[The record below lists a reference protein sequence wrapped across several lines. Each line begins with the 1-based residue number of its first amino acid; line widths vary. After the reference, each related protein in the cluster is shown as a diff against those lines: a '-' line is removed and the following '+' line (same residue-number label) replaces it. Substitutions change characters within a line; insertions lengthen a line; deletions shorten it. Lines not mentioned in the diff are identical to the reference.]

1 MPGTPARRFGAFEA
15 LELLVGKGGQGR
27 LFAARCLEDGVFDG
41 LHAGDEVVLK
51 AMPVRAD
58 DPEKAYRRLTRRT
71 TALVAARHPGIVR
84 YYGCFE
90 TEGGGIDDAMHVVV
104 MELLHGETL
113 EERLKREP
121 LGLDGAEGLA
131 IIRIC
136 LEALVHAAS
145 FGIVH
150 RDIKPSN
157 IFLCDD
163 GGVKLIDFEVAR
175 QATSAQTTTESGA
188 MQGTFDYMAPDFHPN
203 FRPDPKFRGDQC
215 SDVFSLAV
223 TLHEMLTGRRPY
235 AAGPTLGDQSMMAF
249 FQRWTKADGV
259 DPRRAVRVDGIRVH
273 ALRHLQRALRKA
285 LQPNRAER
293 FQTYADFLAA
303 LENVEPRILEGGID
317 RYRLSKCVGKGG
329 FGVVYKAFRESNGAA
344 VAVKVLLRAEYAERF
359 DREGRVLMKFDDDRI
374 VPFVEAFAAGDPVSP
389 THFLVMG
396 FLAGM
401 PGSSLKDR
409 LGAEPSHRGLPR
421 SEVVPAFVRFAGGL
435 QVLHD
440 EGVYHRDIK
449 PANLYCPAGEPERAC
464 LMDLGVVRT
473 EETHTNGG
481 LPGTLDY
488 MAPELATGG
497 SRGDALS
504 DVYALG
510 LCLYEALT
518 GRTAYPRLP
527 RGSEGVAAFYARAQA
542 ETPPD
547 LSGLEDEP
555 ELLALLRSMTAVR
568 PGERPVSAARTAAL
582 LRAVPVRETATA
594 AEADAAAVASG
605 SEDSTDDLVFPV
617 PTASAAATPPEP
629 VPAGEPEAETAAAV
643 PDGETQALPPAAA
656 AEDETQAVPA
666 AAAEAGETQAIP
678 DERRAESASAAED
691 ETQAVVSGTP
701 PAEGETAAMP
711 EAAAAEDGETQAP
724 DAGAETQAAGAETQ
738 ATNVAETA
746 ATAALDASET
756 LATRATQAT
765 QATQTA
771 QVTETVRPRRGVP
784 PSDRKKTERP
794 RPIPGGIREI
804 KPNSGP
810 KSFFAAAAVL
820 ILCGLATC
828 AILFQKD
835 IERYFETPPP
845 EPPIENPAPEPP
857 SEQPVGPS
865 ATPDEPKVVESENNS
880 PAVPDKP
887 GVVEEPPTSPAEPV
901 ADVEKDEA
909 RKSFE
914 KRISGFEENTA
925 PPSLGGMIE
934 LDGTAKTLLTELKE
948 ANFEAADEFRN
959 RNRIEKKLSDLWN
972 SFVSGRIMDFSKRI
986 SDIQPGQT
994 LFEQA
999 TNELSTIETEIEQ
1012 VPESHSTRYTDLLE
1026 EIGKKKTE
1034 LLARKEHDDAL
1045 ADARAFQT
1053 AVSKA
1058 KNQKDRTDLKASIS
1072 FARKNANNQKGWEDV
1087 VQACDKATEPLDNA
1101 IKAFER
1107 VETAVTEARTAKDDF
1122 DKLADSYAKLAKTGS
1137 DLPSD
1142 AETLRTDAMAEIKG
1156 KLEKKHADFDK
1167 RCGNESDKDSHKK
1180 NVDEARKRS
1189 EDDRLPATV
1198 RDQYAKTLSRITGN
1212 VELTVENAGDVPI
1225 SVTVGTETKTVKTN
1239 GTATFPVERWSKQTV
1254 EAKAGTDHPEDYENR
1269 GETVE
1274 TGNGRA
1280 LSVSLNPKQAPVLSV
1295 PSNSNVPLEASLDGI
1310 DWKTV
1315 PCTFEGLEPRKTYD
1329 VQWRIHKNSHPE
1341 DFETGS
1347 GKETAATGNRGTSKT
1362 IAIPAPELK
1371 KVPTIV
1377 FSVSDL
1383 SAPALKATVG
1393 GKTATF
1399 SGKKTDSISLEPRQ
1413 WWTAS
1418 FEWGDENGKKW
1429 WMPVEKLDFETTNR
1443 GTVLTNEV
1451 KVAKRPVVEV
1461 ENEGEIPLVATGKL
1475 LNSGEAVLFPGKP
1488 LNPGEAVLFPGLP
1501 DDTIQIDFTS
1511 TSKDADDIWNL
1522 PSSVKHAFGMAGS
1535 RKSIEV
1541 KAQPSG
1547 EKIQKRI
1554 KKDNYELLEDPE
1566 GIDDF
1571 MKQLSGFTAS
1581 GFSNNDKDSITTAVS
1596 NLLEFVDNELKND
1609 DNMQASDWV
1618 AALNGARLAFFLS
1631 SNQLND
1637 TELQMQVINR
1647 SANLR
1652 LKIDKIKNA
1661 VDNEA
1666 VKRFKK
1672 DFPQVEETPSASP

>member
-27 LFAARCLEDGVFDG
+27 LFAARCLEDGVFEG

-71 TALVAARHPGIVR
+71 TALVEARHPGIVR

-131 IIRIC
+131 IVRTC

-157 IFLCDD
+157 VFLCED

-175 QATSAQTTTESGA
+175 QATGAQTTTESGA

-259 DPRRAVRVDGIRVH
+259 DPRRAVRVDGVRIH

-293 FQTYADFLAA
+293 FQTYAEFLAA

-396 FLAGM
+396 FLDGM

-568 PGERPVSAARTAAL
+568 RGERPASAARAAAL

-617 PTASAAATPPEP
+617 PAAPAATPPEP
-629 VPAGEPEAETAAAV
+629 VPSGEPEAETAAAV
-643 PDGETQALPPAAA
+643 PDGETQALPPTAAG
-656 AEDETQAVPA
+656 EKETEAVPA
-666 AAAEAGETQAIP
+666 AVEAGGETQTVP
-678 DERRAESASAAED
+678 DERPAESASVAEG
-691 ETQAVVSGTP
+691 ETQAVVPVAP

-711 EAAAAEDGETQAP
+711 EAAAAEDGETQVS
-724 DAGAETQAAGAETQ
+724 DVGETQAAGAETQ

-756 LATRATQAT
+756 LATRATEF
-765 QATQTA
+765 TQTTRA
-771 QVTETVRPRRGVP
+771 TESAPSVRE
-784 PSDRKKTERP
+784 KAERP
-794 RPIPGGIREI
+794 RSQAGGVREI
-804 KPNSGP
+804 KPKSGT
-810 KSFFAAAAVL
+810 KSLFAAAAVL
-820 ILCGLATC
+820 VLCVLATC

-835 IERYFETPPP
+835 IKRYFDPWRP
-845 EPPIENPAPEPP
+845 EFPIEISPP
-857 SEQPVGPS
+857 SSTPGGPV
-865 ATPDEPKVVESENNS
+865 VVEPENN
-880 PAVPDKP
+880 PPVVPDKT
-887 GVVEEPPTSPAEPV
+887 VVGENPPEESPENPDVVDNPP
-901 ADVEKDEA
+901 ADLPENPVEKEA
-909 RKSFE
+909 KDRLDRFGT
-914 KRISGFEENTA
+914 RISLFEENSA
-925 PPSLGGMIE
+925 PSL
-934 LDGTAKTLLTELKE
+934 LDDMRSLDETAKTLLAELEK
-948 ANFEAADEFRN
+948 ANFEAETADIF
-959 RNRIEKKLSDLWN
+959 RNRIEKKQSDLWN
-972 SFVSGRIMDFSKRI
+972 SFVSGRTVYFSNRI
-986 SDIQPGQT
+986 STIRPGPET
-994 LFEQA
+994 SFEQA
-999 TNELSTIETEIEQ
+999 IDELSTIQAEIEKERDQ
-1012 VPESHSTRYTDLLE
+1012 VPESCRTGYKTLE
-1026 EIGKKKTE
+1026 TTIDEKKTKHR
-1034 LLARKEHDDAL
+1034 AQKEHDDAL
-1045 ADARAFQT
+1045 AAAETFRDKVSNAKDQT
-1053 AVSKA
+1053 A
-1058 KNQKDRTDLKASIS
+1058 RTALEASIS
-1072 FARKNANNQKGWEDV
+1072 SARKTATEKGTEWNDV
-1087 VQACDKATEPLDNA
+1087 VQACDSAAKILNEA
-1101 IKAFER
+1101 IEAFET
-1107 VETAVTEARTAKDDF
+1107 VDAAVKDAVAAKDF
-1122 DKLADSYAKLAKTGS
+1122 DDLVNAYAKLNEAKTTPGI
-1137 DLPSD
+1137 PKD
-1142 AETLRTDAMAEIKG
+1142 AEAKSSEAMTNVIAR
-1156 KLEKKHADFDK
+1156 LEKESADFSEECGKDAEEEAYKANLETASDRIERLDK
-1167 RCGNESDKDSHKK
+1167 LNGDDIAFVR
-1180 NVDEARKRS
+1180 EACQTALENLRK
-1189 EDDRLPATV
+1189 P
-1198 RDQYAKTLSRITGN
+1198 
-1212 VELTVENAGDVPI
+1212 VELTLENGIDDPVSVVDANGRTVAALAKKGDTKNV
-1225 SVTVGTETKTVKTN
+1225 SVSRWTPLTARPSEHVDDYKETESTH
-1239 GTATFPVERWSKQTV
+1239 SS
-1254 EAKAGTDHPEDYENR
+1254 
-1269 GETVE
+1269 
-1274 TGNGRA
+1274 GNGGIWVVN
-1280 LSVSLNPKQAPVLSV
+1280 LTPKSDPVIQVSV
-1295 PSNSNVPLEASLDGI
+1295 PSSVLLAVWI
-1310 DWKTV
+1310 DQEQEPGKPVEKGEKKEFSVKARTEHVIHWEIPDSEFPADYKTSRGEV
-1315 PCTFEGLEPRKTYD
+1315 T
-1329 VQWRIHKNSHPE
+1329 VQS
-1341 DFETGS
+1341 
-1347 GKETAATGNRGTSKT
+1347 GNRGTSK
-1362 IAIPAPELK
+1362 AVSIPSPEQKDLPK
-1371 KVPTIV
+1371 IV
-1377 FSVSDL
+1377 FSVSSP
-1383 SAPALKATVG
+1383 SAPALRATVG
-1393 GKTATF
+1393 KETTTF
-1399 SGKKTDSISLEPRQ
+1399 SGGKTGSIFLDPRRL
-1413 WWTAS
+1413 WTAS
-1418 FEWGDENGKKW
+1418 FQWADENGTDW
-1429 WMPVEKLDFETTNR
+1429 WEPVGNLEFETKDR
-1443 GTVLTNEV
+1443 GTV
-1451 KVAKRPVVEV
+1451 VEKTV
-1461 ENEGEIPLVATGKL
+1461 TV
-1475 LNSGEAVLFPGKP
+1475 
-1488 LNPGEAVLFPGLP
+1488 
-1501 DDTIQIDFTS
+1501 
-1511 TSKDADDIWNL
+1511 
-1522 PSSVKHAFGMAGS
+1522 
-1535 RKSIEV
+1535 R
-1541 KAQPSG
+1541 PSG
-1547 EKIQKRI
+1547 EKIKERI
-1554 KKDNYELLEDPE
+1554 VADNFAWLEMSEDV
-1566 GIDDF
+1566 DNFVDR
-1571 MKQLSGFTAS
+1571 LSGFVAS
-1581 GFSNNDKDSITTAVS
+1581 GFSDDDNASVKTAVS
-1596 NLLEFVDNELKND
+1596 DLLAVVDGELGND
-1609 DNMQASDWV
+1609 DNTQASDWE
-1618 AALNGARLAFFLS
+1618 AALNGARLAFVLS
-1631 SNQLND
+1631 RDLLHDANLTERSKEKA
-1637 TELQMQVINR
+1637 TELFEIET
-1647 SANLR
+1647 
-1652 LKIDKIKNA
+1652 IKNST
-1661 VDNEA
+1661 DNES
-1666 VKRFKK
+1666 VKTFK
-1672 DFPQVEETPSASP
+1672 ETFGFSD